1 MEKNEVKEKMILKIK
16 NRMIEEMAGRKKCQ
30 TIENDKWRRKEYVKE
45 SNSGT
50 IKDMIKIR
58 LHIGELKANYGR
70 KGLGNRCPMH
80 QSEQDTT
87 LNFLECNKRDNKFN
101 FNDERGKEWGETVKM
116 YRKKQVKQSNR

>member
-80 QSEQDTT
+80 QSVQDTT

>member
-45 SNSGT
+45 TNSGT

-58 LHIGELKANYGR
+58 LHI
-70 KGLGNRCPMH
+70 
-80 QSEQDTT
+80 
-87 LNFLECNKRDNKFN
+87 
-101 FNDERGKEWGETVKM
+101 
-116 YRKKQVKQSNR
+116 